1 MTVNVLL
8 CRLISLKNIV
18 GHNFTTLGATA
29 SSDSFTN
36 GTAAVTQPNL
46 SQPQVTDREGDIT
59 TESRQNNPV
68 FTTLGTS
75 TDDDNNNDHENDIG
89 NQVML
94 WHRHLQRFIIKNQ
107 FLHKLWVAVAV
118 VYRNYVYVYN
128 LTWFALIL
136 EILKSP

>member
-8 CRLISLKNIV
+8 CRLIILKNIV
-18 GHNFTTLGATA
+18 GHNFTTLGAAA

-46 SQPQVTDREGDIT
+46 SQPQVTDRAGGIT

-89 NQVML
+89 NQATL
-94 WHRHLQRFIIKNQ
+94 LHRHLRRFIIKNQ
-107 FLHKLWVAVAV
+107 FLHKL
-118 VYRNYVYVYN
+118 
-128 LTWFALIL
+128 
-136 EILKSP
+136 